1 MRVSQTDRVLV
12 NRVVPFVMVIMMLLS
27 VSQGDQIVPESIGKV
42 DCLLNLQVID
52 WIVILQ

>member
-1 MRVSQTDRVLV
+1 MRVSQTDQVLV

-27 VSQGDQIVPESIGKV
+27 VSQGDQTVLESIGKV
-42 DCLLNLQVID
+42 DRLLNLQVID

>member
-27 VSQGDQIVPESIGKV
+27 VSQGDQIVLESIGKV
-42 DCLLNLQVID
+42 DRLLNLQVID